1 MPLFRDHPV
10 RSTAGVVI
18 ALAIAHTVARVISST
33 SAFHYTQ
40 ATLAVLSI
48 LAMMVLVTLH
58 HRREGHLLTQTQEEM
73 MLIGGFGLFWLA
85 AYMGWRAVRQRSGG
99 EALAPSTGGGGEV
112 RGGGA
117 SNRGGWP
124 YPCSGNDIYCIMEEY
139 TYY

>member
-18 ALAIAHTVARVISST
+18 ALAIAHTVARVLSAPA
-33 SAFHYTQ
+33 AFHYTQ

-85 AYMGWRAVRQRSGG
+85 AYMGWRAVRQRSTGD
-99 EALAPSTGGGGEV
+99 AVAPSTGSG
-112 RGGGA
+112 GGGA
-117 SNRGGWP
+117 VGSRGGWP
-124 YPCSGNDIYCIMEEY
+124 SPCSGNDYYCIIEEY